1 MNAQERIRMVSDEI
15 FRLTIIIERLNMLI
29 EDMSSDYF
37 YKENVSTN
45 NEDDRVL
52 LFTGYKNNCIKCD
65 MAFDY
70 MSNVIRAI
78 NNIQEMLKEA
88 VIAGWYAPLI
98 LYP

>member
-15 FRLTIIIERLNMLI
+15 FGLTIIIERLNMLI

-52 LFTGYKNNCIKCD
+52 LFTKYKNNCIKCD

-88 VIAGWYAPLI
+88 VIAG
-98 LYP
+98 